1 MFNFNKSTMLDK
13 KTNEILELASQKKML
28 EIELDTL
35 HLEVKNKTLS
45 EKMRLEEE
53 AHRQKLKLDD
63 EKASFD
69 RQKQVWSEEKAQL
82 IKKHKEEMDEF
93 LKKTKSEFDLKL
105 LEAVTLAKLD
115 SEQKI
120 KQLDLDSHRQLTE
133 EKIKHIEELSLAKTD
148 ASSKYYDKMTEAFTD
163 MQMNGDKNTKF
174 VQEMALAVFNKV
186 PIQSQRLELD
196 FNSTNNKGDSVK
208 DV

>member
-1 MFNFNKSTMLDK
+1 MFNFNKSSTMLDK

-196 FNSTNNKGDSVK
+196 FNANTKGDSAK